1 MTAGPSGARTP
12 AGCSRRGVSA
22 DTLPA
27 ESRKAAAPSAPAAP
41 AEPAVVTKAEFARMC
56 GVHPSQVT
64 RWRASGK
71 IDEEAVEVRAGREVI
86 VVERARAQ
94 LKARLDVGQR
104 FGNGLGTRLDGPR
117 PDGGAPAGDG
127 AHDAAGGGVADPPAA
142 RPAALTGGGD
152 AGGGEDVDDR
162 IKAAKLREIELRND
176 AAERKRRAEA
186 GLYVRTDDHKA
197 AVAAV
202 VRTILEAVDGEL
214 GEMANDVAARCGV
227 PARDV
232 VHAAREGFRRVR
244 AKVADRLARQA
255 EGLPETVE
263 DTDTDTG
270 AAAAAPDGK
279 DGAGRASG
287 GPLAR
292 VGAEGGARD
301 APGSV
306 RPDDGGGRRAAGP
319 APAGARAAA
328 APVADTMGAAA

>member
-71 IDEEAVEVRAGREVI
+71 IDEEAVEARAGREVI

-94 LKARLDVGQR
+94 LQRRLNVGQR
-104 FGNGLGTRLDGPR
+104 FGNGIGTRL
-117 PDGGAPAGDG
+117 DGGAPAGDG
-127 AHDAAGGGVADPPAA
+127 AHDA
-142 RPAALTGGGD
+142 
-152 AGGGEDVDDR
+152 DVDDR

-186 GLYVRTDDHKA
+186 GLYVRAADHKA

-232 VHAAREGFRRVR
+232 LHAAREGFRRVR
-244 AKVADRLARQA
+244 GKVADRLARQA

-306 RPDDGGGRRAAGP
+306 RPDDGGGP